1 MLDQRIIDLARGVN
15 YAVITTL
22 LPDGTPHSNVMWV
35 DTDGEHILMNTE
47 IQRQKF
53 RNIQS
58 DPRVTVVIVQ
68 EGDPYHW
75 AEVRGRV
82 TAVIGGQQARDH
94 IDDLSMKY
102 FGRHYTSPIRS
113 ERAILKIAPDRESV
127 HIR

>member
-82 TAVIGGQQARDH
+82 TEVIGGQQARDH

>member
-47 IQRQKF
+47 IHRQKF

-58 DPRVTVVIVQ
+58 DPRVTVVIVR

-82 TAVIGGQQARDH
+82 IEVIGGQQARDH

>member
-1 MLDQRIIDLARGVN
+1 MLDQRIIELARGVN

-47 IQRQKF
+47 IHRQKF
-53 RNIQS
+53 LNIQA
-58 DPRVTVVIVQ
+58 DPRVTIVIIR

-82 TAVIGGQQARDH
+82 TEVIGGQEARDH
-94 IDDLSMKY
+94 IDSLSVKY
-102 FGRHYTSPIRS
+102 FGRHYTSTIRS
-113 ERAILKIAPDRESV
+113 ERAILKITPDRESV
-127 HIR
+127 HVR

>member
-1 MLDQRIIDLARGVN
+1 MLDPRIIELARGVN

-47 IQRQKF
+47 IHRRKF
-53 RNIQS
+53 LNVQA
-58 DPRVTVVIVQ
+58 DPRVTVVIIR

-82 TAVIGGQQARDH
+82 TEVIRGEEARDH
-94 IDDLSMKY
+94 IDQLSMKY
-102 FGRHYTSPIRS
+102 FGRHYTSAIRS
-113 ERAILKIAPDRESV
+113 ERAILAITPDQQSV
-127 HIR
+127 HVR

>member
-47 IQRQKF
+47 IHRQKF

-82 TAVIGGQQARDH
+82 TEVIGGQQARDH